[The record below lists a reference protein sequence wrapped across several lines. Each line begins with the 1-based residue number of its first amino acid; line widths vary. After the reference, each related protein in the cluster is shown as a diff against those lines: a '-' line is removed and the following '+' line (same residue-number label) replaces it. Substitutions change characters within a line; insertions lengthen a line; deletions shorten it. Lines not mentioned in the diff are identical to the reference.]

1 MFEKHLK
8 SELNFYY
15 PKVMTKFKDPDYRQ
29 PAIIVYY
36 LSINIVICNLHC
48 NSSMYM
54 PIGIARNTACSCHFY
69 SKHLLSFVL
78 LEKSKKSI
86 FSVTLYACAPKKGKQ
101 K

>member
-1 MFEKHLK
+1 
-8 SELNFYY
+8 
-15 PKVMTKFKDPDYRQ
+15 MTKFKDPDHRQ

-78 LEKSKKSI
+78 LKKGKKST
-86 FSVTLYACAPKKGKQ
+86 FSVTLYACTPKDENENSFTTLGVCIHHDLVL
-101 K
+101 

>member
-1 MFEKHLK
+1 
-8 SELNFYY
+8 
-15 PKVMTKFKDPDYRQ
+15 MTKFKDPDYRQ

-78 LEKSKKSI
+78 LEKNKKLT
-86 FSVTLYACAPKKGKQ
+86 FSVTLYACTPKK
-101 K
+101 